1 MQNHGAELSTNQIVQ
16 AIDGGTDQI
25 KKALAQLEGQG
36 FLAIRAQ
43 GQGRY
48 YKHLKSF
55 VLGAPQPFGGVL
67 DNLTDLTDPDREGIG
82 QVGARGDRN
91 LTDFAPP
98 YKGGRSVK
106 SVRSEDGEPD
116 AG

>member
-1 MQNHGAELSTNQIVQ
+1 MIM
-16 AIDGGTDQI
+16 
-25 KKALAQLEGQG
+25 
-36 FLAIRAQ
+36 
-43 GQGRY
+43 
-48 YKHLKSF
+48 
-55 VLGAPQPFGGVL
+55 
-67 DNLTDLTDPDREGIG
+67 NLTDLTDIDRRSVG